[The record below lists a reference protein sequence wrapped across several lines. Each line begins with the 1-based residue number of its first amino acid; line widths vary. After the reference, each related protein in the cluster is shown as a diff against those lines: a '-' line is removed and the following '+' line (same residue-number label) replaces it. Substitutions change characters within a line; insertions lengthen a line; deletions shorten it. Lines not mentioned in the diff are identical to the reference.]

1 MLSNVS
7 RVWKPDETLALV
19 FEILLEIQLICIT
32 QTPAVILSSKIGSK
46 CAQII
51 FIYLLFNVYQIY
63 FLCCTFS
70 RREMRQKIAMTKSRL
85 NLKEKYGNFVGNFWA
100 GMITITDLQK
110 E

>member
-1 MLSNVS
+1 MH
-7 RVWKPDETLALV
+7 
-19 FEILLEIQLICIT
+19 
-32 QTPAVILSSKIGSK
+32 
-46 CAQII
+46 
-51 FIYLLFNVYQIY
+51 

-100 GMITITDLQK
+100 GMLTITDLQK